1 MEGKD
6 LRKAGLKVTLPR
18 LKILEILESSQTRH
32 LSAEDIYR
40 TLLESNEDI
49 GLATVYRVLT
59 QFEAAGLVTR
69 HHFEDGMAVF
79 ELNQGT
85 HHDHIVCL
93 DCGRVEE
100 FMDAGIEE
108 RQTAGGQQ
116 ARLRDPRSLADS
128 LRALP
133 APELPVRSRKT
144 ASDRGALSC
153 AAAPAGACAPCRRS
167 PPAARSIS
175 LGMLARLGADL
186 DPAEHARELL
196 DPVRRR
202 TAR

>member
-18 LKILEILESSQTRH
+18 LKILELLESTRTRH

-40 TLLESNEDI
+40 SLIDSNEDI

-100 FMDAGIEE
+100 FVDPGIED
-108 RQTAGGQQ
+108 RQIEVAT
-116 ARLRDPRSLADS
+116 RLGFEIRDHSLI
-128 LRALP
+128 LY
-133 APELPVRSRKT
+133 
-144 ASDRGALSC
+144 GN
-153 AAAPAGACAPCRRS
+153 CRRQDCAHRKKPS
-167 PPAARSIS
+167 
-175 LGMLARLGADL
+175 
-186 DPAEHARELL
+186 
-196 DPVRRR
+196 
-202 TAR
+202 TAL

>member
-18 LKILEILESSQTRH
+18 LKILEILENSQTRH

-59 QFEAAGLVTR
+59 QFEAASLVTR

-79 ELNQGT
+79 EINHGT

-108 RQTAGGQQ
+108 RQGSV
-116 ARLRDPRSLADS
+116 ARKMGFEIRDHSLIIYGHC
-128 LRALP
+128 
-133 APELPVRSRKT
+133 VRQN
-144 ASDRGALSC
+144 C
-153 AAAPAGACAPCRRS
+153 AHRPKS
-167 PPAARSIS
+167 
-175 LGMLARLGADL
+175 
-186 DPAEHARELL
+186 
-196 DPVRRR
+196 
-202 TAR
+202 